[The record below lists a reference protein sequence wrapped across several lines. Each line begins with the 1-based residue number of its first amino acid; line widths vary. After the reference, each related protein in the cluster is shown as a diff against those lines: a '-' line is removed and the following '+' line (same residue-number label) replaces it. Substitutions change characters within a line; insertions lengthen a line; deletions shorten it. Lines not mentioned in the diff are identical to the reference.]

1 MPRDPSKH
9 PLDDLVRVQHML
21 EAARDARQLGAGKVI
36 ADLQAEM
43 PLRRAVVNA
52 IQDIGEAASKV
63 SPQGRSRFPNLPW
76 AAIVGTRNRLVHAY
90 DQINLEVLWKVLTDE
105 LDPLIAELERGLANW
120 PTAQSKTD

>member
-1 MPRDPSKH
+1 
-9 PLDDLVRVQHML
+9 ML